1 MRRLGIGSQ
10 MQSFVANYA
19 KGKSVIL
26 VADGEDTA
34 KDMYKAQGYQYGGFQ
49 YEALKEFTVE

>member
-1 MRRLGIGSQ
+1 

-19 KGKSVIL
+19 KRKSVIL

-34 KDMYKAQGYQYGGFQ
+34 KKICIKHKVINMVVQ

>member
-1 MRRLGIGSQ
+1 

-49 YEALKEFTVE
+49 YVALKEFTVE